1 MNDKIRNM
9 SVMNIKLLHSH
20 FYCLAHS
27 SVHILS
33 VPIHQHSVYDF
44 NRCSGHPIPAISSG
58 QMGRISLSR
67 TNSATAPL

>member
-33 VPIHQHSVYDF
+33 VPIHQHSVFAF
-44 NRCSGHPIPAISSG
+44 NRCSGAPHPG
-58 QMGRISLSR
+58 HQLR
-67 TNSATAPL
+67 TNG